1 VTAAGNRPAGRLQ
14 LADLAAA
21 DPGVVKSSRGS
32 CFADDLHVET
42 TCTKSGSDMSE
53 LDFDFARLISPIDP
67 ASFFRDSW
75 EKKPLVVSRNQPDYY
90 SRLFS
95 IRDVDSMIHFTRP
108 RFSGIRVQSTPT
120 EALRGN
126 FPHDEHLFFEGEN
139 NIAALSNQ
147 YAQGKTIFVHKLEQR
162 WKSVATLCRNL
173 EATLHHPVNASMFLT
188 PRNSQGLSAHF
199 DSVEVF
205 VLQLEGSKHWRL
217 YKPTVELPL
226 QDAFEPIPREQIGA
240 PIKEVHVKAGD
251 LIYMPRGFIHEAFAS
266 DESSLHIT
274 VAVSVFRWAD
284 LVQAALACLSAKDV
298 RFRRSVP
305 IGALGGGDIAGDLRT
320 QFEELLQQLVR
331 GARVEDAMA
340 ALGDQFIGDM
350 AVLPG
355 AHFLPPEEIDRIEL
369 ETVLERSKGMVCR
382 VVEDAASVSI
392 QFPGSRMRAP
402 THLRP
407 ALEFISK
414 ASRFPV
420 GALPGGLS
428 DNSKLILAKRLIRDG
443 LLTIVDDP
451 AGRTNT
457 TARSFPEICP
467 IK

>member
-1 VTAAGNRPAGRLQ
+1 
-14 LADLAAA
+14 
-21 DPGVVKSSRGS
+21 
-32 CFADDLHVET
+32 
-42 TCTKSGSDMSE
+42 MSE
-53 LDFDFARLISPIDP
+53 LDFDFAKLISPIDP
-67 ASFFRDSW
+67 ASFFRDTW
-75 EKKPLVVSRNQPDYY
+75 EKKPLVVSRDQPDYY

-95 IRDVDSMIHFTRP
+95 VRDVDSMIHFTRP
-108 RFSGIRVQSTPT
+108 RFSGIRTESTPT
-120 EALRGN
+120 QALRGN

-162 WKSVATLCRNL
+162 WKSVATLCRDL
-173 EATLHHPVNASMFLT
+173 ESTLHHPVNASMFLT
-188 PRNSQGLSAHF
+188 PRNSQGVSAHF

-205 VLQLEGSKHWRL
+205 VLQIEGSKHWRL

-226 QDAFEPIPREQIGA
+226 KEAFEPIPREQIGE
-240 PIKEVHVKAGD
+240 PIQEVHVKPGD
-251 LIYMPRGFIHEAFAS
+251 LIYIPRGFIHEAFAS
-266 DESSLHIT
+266 DDSSLHIT

-298 RFRRSVP
+298 RFRRAVP
-305 IGALGGGDIAGDLRT
+305 VGALGGGEIADALRME
-320 QFEELLQQLVR
+320 FEELLQQLVR

-392 QFPGSRMRAP
+392 QFPGARMRAP

>member
-1 VTAAGNRPAGRLQ
+1 
-14 LADLAAA
+14 LAAA
-21 DPGVVKSSRGS
+21 DPGAVKPSRGS
-32 CFADDLHVET
+32 CFADDLHEET

-67 ASFFRDSW
+67 ASFFRDTW

-90 SRLFS
+90 ARLFS

-108 RFSGIRVQSTPT
+108 RFSGIRAESTPT

-147 YAQGKTIFVHKLEQR
+147 YTQGKTIFVHKLEQR
-162 WKSVATLCRNL
+162 WKSVATLCRDL
-173 EATLHHPVNASMFLT
+173 EATLHHPVSASMFLT
-188 PRNSQGLSAHF
+188 PRNSQGVSAHF

-205 VLQLEGSKHWRL
+205 VLQIEGSKHWRL

-240 PIKEVHVKAGD
+240 PIQEVHVKAGD

-274 VAVSVFRWAD
+274 VAVSVFRWTD
-284 LVQAALACLSAKDV
+284 LMRAALACLSAKDV
-298 RFRRSVP
+298 RFRRAVP
-305 IGALGGGDIAGDLRT
+305 IGALGGAEIDGALRT
-320 QFEELLQQLVR
+320 EFKELLQQLVR
-331 GARVEDAMA
+331 GARIEDAIA
-340 ALGDQFIGDM
+340 TLDDQFIGDM

-355 AHFLPPEEIDRIEL
+355 AYFLPPEELERIEL
-369 ETVLERSKGMVCR
+369 GTVLERSRGMVCR
-382 VVEDAASVSI
+382 VVHDAASVTI
-392 QFPGSRMRAP
+392 QFPGARMRAP
-402 THLRP
+402 PHLGP

-420 GALPGGLS
+420 GALPGDLS
-428 DNSKLILAKRLIRDG
+428 DNSKLTLARRLIRDG
-443 LLTIVDDP
+443 LLKIVDDP
-451 AGRTNT
+451 ADRTD
-457 TARSFPEICP
+457 TAARRFPEICP
-467 IK
+467 AK

>member
-1 VTAAGNRPAGRLQ
+1 
-14 LADLAAA
+14 
-21 DPGVVKSSRGS
+21 
-32 CFADDLHVET
+32 
-42 TCTKSGSDMSE
+42 MSE

-67 ASFFRDSW
+67 ASFFRDTW

-108 RFSGIRVQSTPT
+108 RFSGIRAQSTPT
-120 EALRGN
+120 DALRGN

-139 NIAALSNQ
+139 NIAALSSQ

-188 PRNSQGLSAHF
+188 PRDSQGLSPHF

-205 VLQLEGSKHWRL
+205 VLQIEGSKHWRL

-226 QDAFEPIPREQIGA
+226 QDVFEPIPREQIGK
-240 PIKEVHVKAGD
+240 PIQEVHVKPGD
-251 LIYMPRGFIHEAFAS
+251 LMYIPRGVIHEAFAS
-266 DESSLHIT
+266 DDSSLHIT
-274 VAVSVFRWAD
+274 VAVSVFRWTD
-284 LVQAALACLSAKDV
+284 LVRTALACLSAKDA
-298 RFRRSVP
+298 RFRRAVP
-305 IGALGGGDIAGDLRT
+305 IGALGGGEIADAVRT
-320 QFEELLQQLVR
+320 EFQELLEQLVR
-331 GARVEDAMA
+331 GARVEDAIA
-340 ALGDQFIGDM
+340 ALGDQFVGDM
-350 AVLPG
+350 AVLPD
-355 AHFLPPEEIDRIEL
+355 AYFLPPEEIERIEL

-382 VVEDAASVSI
+382 VVQDAASVSI
-392 QFPGSRMRAP
+392 QFPGARIRAP
-402 THLRP
+402 AHLGP

-420 GALPGGLS
+420 SALPGGLS
-428 DNSKLILAKRLIRDG
+428 DNSKLTLARRLIRGG
-443 LLTIVDDP
+443 LLKIVDDP
-451 AGRTNT
+451 AGQTSASAGR
-457 TARSFPEICP
+457 FPEICP